1 MEGVEWKMAKTQLND
16 PNTQTKVQAEE
27 ADLKGTF
34 IAVLFVGAFLVVT
47 WFGVWGIFVNR

>member
-1 MEGVEWKMAKTQLND
+1 MEWKMAKTQLND
-16 PNTQTKVQAEE
+16 PNTQTKTQAEE